1 MKFALPM
8 IKINRFTAWILFFV
22 IIAYAITGYGMTK
35 GLIDA
40 NFARTWHLGWL
51 GLVGLIA
58 FVIHTFWGIHL
69 FLRRKNIWNILTK
82 IILFSFFVV
91 LVSFFVYMQFFYGT
105 NNYNNNSSFPV
116 TGATGDI
123 LQVYNAE
130 TLKLYNGLNGQP
142 AYVAVN
148 GLVYDMSREFV
159 NGEHYG
165 YSAGQDLSQAFRAKH
180 PNSFLKKVSVVGT
193 YQAIKITK

>member
-1 MKFALPM
+1 M
-8 IKINRFTAWILFFV
+8 IKINRFAAWILFFV

-51 GLVGLIA
+51 GLVGLIV
-58 FVIHTFWGIHL
+58 FVVHTFWGIHL

-82 IILFSFFVV
+82 IILFGFFIG

-105 NNYNNNSSFPV
+105 NNYNNNSSFLV

-130 TLKLYNGLNGQP
+130 TLKPYNGLNGQP

-148 GLVYDMSREFV
+148 GLVYDMSREFI

-165 YSAGQDLSQAFRAKH
+165 YSAGQDLSQSFRAKH

-193 YQAIKITK
+193 YQDIKITK